1 MAQYER
7 YKNNFHDPVIFP
19 MTSVAGRIMCFKSIL
34 LCKIAILFF
43 WGGGNLVDILP
54 VYIVISFIIFRF
66 RI

>member
-43 WGGGNLVDILP
+43 LGGHLVDILP
-54 VYIVISFIIFRF
+54 VYIFISFIIFRF
-66 RI
+66 